1 LTELYEGPAETDDL
15 SSQPWRDV
23 PREEARWMR
32 PHLPELVDTMV
43 EGVLRNV
50 PEYAR
55 PDDPVYTDVIRSAVA
70 QGMGHFVQMI
80 ADPDTP
86 WQEVHQV
93 FFDIGYGEA
102 VEGRSL
108 EHLQNAL
115 RVASRTAWR
124 YLSREA
130 ERLKKPRELAIAL
143 TEVNFAYLDLLASAA
158 AQGYARAREKAAGER
173 EQRRGRLLSLLLSHP
188 PAPRDIVVEQAG
200 LAGWPLPERIAVIVL
215 DPRPGSGGEGPAGLP
230 PFLLSGVDRGR
241 PCLVMPD
248 PDRPGGAD
256 RLTATV
262 SGWTGAIGPSVPLE
276 EAGVSLHWAHRT
288 LDLMAAGRLGGAA
301 NPAGAQD
308 LPADAAPGRDRPGGP
323 KRRTGAPATG
333 RLVRADRHLPELLLQ
348 EGWSLAEAT
357 ARRRLAPLTELGP
370 HRGGRLAMTLLEC
383 LKHGFNATDAAEA
396 LCVHPQTVRYRLAQ
410 LHDLFDYDIEDPAL
424 RLELM
429 LLLPVWLRDAA
440 DGEH

>member
-1 LTELYEGPAETDDL
+1 
-15 SSQPWRDV
+15 
-23 PREEARWMR
+23 MR
-32 PHLPELVDTMV
+32 PHLPDLVDTMV

-55 PDDPVYTDVIRSAVA
+55 PDDPVYTDVIRGAVA

-188 PAPRDIVVEQAG
+188 PAPREIVVEQAG
-200 LAGWPLPERIAVIVL
+200 LAGWALPERIAVIVL

-276 EAGVSLHWAHRT
+276 EAGVSLHWAHRA
-288 LDLMAAGRLGGAA
+288 LDLMAAGRLGAA
-301 NPAGAQD
+301 ADPAGA
-308 LPADAAPGRDRPGGP
+308 AP
-323 KRRTGAPATG
+323 G
-333 RLVRADRHLPELLLQ
+333 RLVRADHHLPELLLQ
-348 EGWSLAEAT
+348 EGWTLAEAT
-357 ARRRLAPLTELGP
+357 AQRRLAPLTELGP

-429 LLLPVWLRDAA
+429 LLLPVWLRDAG
-440 DGEH
+440 DGEQ

>member
-1 LTELYEGPAETDDL
+1 MTELHEGSAETDDL
-15 SSQPWRDV
+15 SAQPWRDI

-32 PHLPELVDTMV
+32 PHLPDLVETMV

-50 PEYAR
+50 PEYGR
-55 PDDPVYTDVIRSAVA
+55 PDDPVYTEVIRDAVA

-86 WQEVHQV
+86 WREVHQL

-130 ERLKKPRELAIAL
+130 DRLKKPRELAIAL

-173 EQRRGRLLSLLLSHP
+173 EQRRARLLGLLLSAP
-188 PAPRDIVVEQAG
+188 PAPHDVIVEQAG
-200 LAGWPLPERIAVIVL
+200 LAGWPLPERIAMIVL
-215 DPRPGSGGEGPAGLP
+215 EPRPGTGGEGPAGLP

-248 PDRPGGAD
+248 PDRPGGPD
-256 RLTATV
+256 RLTATIA
-262 SGWTGAIGPSVPLE
+262 GWTGAIGPSVPLE
-276 EAGVSLHWAHRT
+276 QAGVSLHWAHRT
-288 LDLMAAGRLGGAA
+288 LDLMAAGRLGGAE
-301 NPAGAQD
+301 NPAGS
-308 LPADAAPGRDRPGGP
+308 PDRPSGRHKRGG
-323 KRRTGAPATG
+323 AAAG

-348 EGWSLAEAT
+348 EGWTLAEAT

-370 HRGGRLAMTLLEC
+370 HRGGRLAMTMLEC

-440 DGEH
+440 DGEQ